1 MIRRGIARG
10 IGSLFNK
17 SRSRT
22 SKDLTGK
29 LSDLKFDFN
38 NVDDFVKELRK
49 LPEDDLINLYRGESF
64 PQRNMKSM
72 KDTAKYFKTTLDEI
86 KKDSLSGQWYTP
98 NPEHAQAYASGIL
111 SKIKKLKVTPKEL
124 EAFYRYKAKLN
135 KTRVKYANRKDVRFG
150 VTPSP
155 HHVIVPRY
163 KLRELPSETDYRI
176 EDKIMGRYQNGGL
189 ATILQI

>member
-1 MIRRGIARG
+1 MSRRAIARG

-17 SRSRT
+17 SRSRA
-22 SKDLTGK
+22 S
-29 LSDLKFDFN
+29 SDLKFDFD

-64 PQRNMKSM
+64 PQRNIKSM
-72 KDTAKYFKTTLDEI
+72 KDSAKYFNTTLDDML
-86 KKDSLSGQWYTP
+86 KDNLSGQWYTP
-98 NPEHAQAYASGIL
+98 NPDHAQAYASGIL

-124 EAFYRYKAKLN
+124 EAFYRYKARIN
-135 KTRVKYANRKDVRFG
+135 KRRVKYANRKDIRFR

-163 KLRELPSETDYRI
+163 KLRELPSETDYLIRQKLKGKFK
-176 EDKIMGRYQNGGL
+176 EGGL
-189 ATILQI
+189 ARILQI